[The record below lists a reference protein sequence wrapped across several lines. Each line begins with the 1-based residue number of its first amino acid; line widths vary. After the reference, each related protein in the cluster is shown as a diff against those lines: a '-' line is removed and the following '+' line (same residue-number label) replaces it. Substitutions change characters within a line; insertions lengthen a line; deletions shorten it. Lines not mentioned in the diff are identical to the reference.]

1 MVVVQGDEYYSDTD
15 SDDDVDRYV
24 FLARHPPPPAAR
36 HAEDDDRGASSENHD
51 DDDDDGDA
59 TEEDEKEPERGR
71 GVKRTKV
78 NPLREISDDDDVP
91 PPPPKKKARVV
102 ELTAPPFV
110 RTQLMSN
117 SGSESDSA
125 PSPFGVRAEGES
137 GSEGSH
143 HEKAH
148 QEHRRDPGNRKR
160 GGGVCGKRRRR
171 GPGCE
176 EGGDRE
182 SHVAAAAAAKIVA
195 NSGALPA
202 TVTSGRF
209 LCPECER
216 CFDNHR
222 ALGGHVLGH
231 RKKEKIAIAAAAA
244 ATNLYLDDAGGGA
257 GDYREETTAVAKVNG
272 EETANGTAQADMMGV
287 VVAARRG
294 KGIGRHGKI
303 KIVDWIAEN
312 RDEDVDDDHVNDGN
326 PGFGNKQGNAKA
338 VSGGRDFTNGSYRS
352 NDKVGIGAAIPSKVV
367 VVGACHEGANGGD
380 GNVSCRTTLYKCKVC
395 GAECTTGRALGGHMR
410 KHRKRPPPPGGEEG
424 RSPSPPTDDDY
435 QMTLARLFGA
445 ENKIGLV

>member
-24 FLARHPPPPAAR
+24 FLARHPTPAAAR

-51 DDDDDGDA
+51 DDDGDGDA

-91 PPPPKKKARVV
+91 PPSPNKKARVV
-102 ELTAPPFV
+102 ELTAPQFV

-117 SGSESDSA
+117 SGSETESDSA
-125 PSPFGVRAEGES
+125 ASPFGVRAEGES
-137 GSEGSH
+137 RSEGSH

-148 QEHRRDPGNRKR
+148 HEHRRDPGNKKR
-160 GGGVCGKRRRR
+160 GGVCMAMRRRR
-171 GPGCE
+171 GPGCDE
-176 EGGDRE
+176 DGDRE
-182 SHVAAAAAAKIVA
+182 SHAAAAAAKIVA
-195 NSGALPA
+195 KSGALPT

-216 CFDNHR
+216 CFDNHQ

-231 RKKEKIAIAAAAA
+231 RKNEKIAIAAAAA
-244 ATNLYLDDAGGGA
+244 ATSLYLDDAGGGA
-257 GDYREETTAVAKVNG
+257 ANYKEETTTAVAEVNN
-272 EETANGTAQADMMGV
+272 EEKIANGIAQADMMGV
-287 VVAARRG
+287 VAARRG
-294 KGIGRHGKI
+294 KGNGRHGKI
-303 KIVDWIAEN
+303 KTVDFVAEH
-312 RDEDVDDDHVNDGN
+312 RDEDVDDDHANDGN
-326 PGFGNKQGNAKA
+326 PGFGNKGNAKV
-338 VSGGRDFTNGSYRS
+338 VSGGRDFTNGKS
-352 NDKVGIGAAIPSKVV
+352 NDKAGAAIPSKKVV
-367 VVGACHEGANGGD
+367 VVGTCHEGANGGD
-380 GNVSCRTTLYKCKVC
+380 GNLICSTTLYKCKVC

-410 KHRKRPPPPGGEEG
+410 KHRKRPPPGGEEG